1 MKDGDLA
8 NSEIAPLS
16 SSVTLLYH
24 VYNAVV
30 VIRLCDIVKE
40 YKPRFL
46 FKIKGF

>member
-16 SSVTLLYH
+16 SSVTLL
-24 VYNAVV
+24 YNAVV